1 MSWAKESSGFDQY
14 RKTCSIIFGNATAS
28 QLKYIEASM
37 QLQQTAFTS
46 CDSIVANQL
55 KWIENYVNKNN
66 YSNLAID
73 QFLRIYANVVNE
85 FMKLV
90 SMSYDL
96 TTSNIESYTKT
107 LNSMNE
113 YFFGIKEDQGE
124 IGHLMN

>member
-1 MSWAKESSGFDQY
+1 VAWLKERSGFDQY
-14 RKTCSIIFGNATAS
+14 RNTCSIIFGNATAS

-37 QLQQTAFTS
+37 QFQQTAFTS
-46 CDSIVANQL
+46 CDGIVANQL
-55 KWIENYVNKNN
+55 RWIENYVNNNN
-66 YSNLAID
+66 YSNIATD
-73 QFLRIYANVVNE
+73 QYLRIYANIINE

-113 YFFGIKEDQGE
+113 YFFGIKEGRGE
-124 IGHLMN
+124 MDGLMN

>member
-1 MSWAKESSGFDQY
+1 MAWLKERSGFDQY
-14 RKTCSIIFGNATAS
+14 RNTCSIIFGNATAS

-37 QLQQTAFTS
+37 QFQQTAFTS
-46 CDSIVANQL
+46 CDGIVANQL
-55 KWIENYVNKNN
+55 RWIENYVNNNN
-66 YSNLAID
+66 YSNIAID
-73 QFLRIYANVVNE
+73 QYLRIYANIINE

-113 YFFGIKEDQGE
+113 YFFGI
-124 IGHLMN
+124 

>member
-1 MSWAKESSGFDQY
+1 VSWAKESSGFDQY
-14 RKTCSIIFGNATAS
+14 RKTCPIIFGNATAS

>member
-1 MSWAKESSGFDQY
+1 VVLNQY
-14 RKTCSIIFGNATAS
+14 RNTCSIIFGNATAS

-37 QLQQTAFTS
+37 QFQQTAFTS
-46 CDSIVANQL
+46 CDGIVANQL
-55 KWIENYVNKNN
+55 RWIENYVNNNN
-66 YSNLAID
+66 YSNIAID
-73 QFLRIYANVVNE
+73 QYLRIYANIINE

-113 YFFGIKEDQGE
+113 YFFGIKEGRGE
-124 IGHLMN
+124 MDGLMN

>member
-1 MSWAKESSGFDQY
+1 MAWLKERSGFDQY
-14 RKTCSIIFGNATAS
+14 RNTCSIIFGNATAS

-37 QLQQTAFTS
+37 QFQQTAFTS
-46 CDSIVANQL
+46 CDGIVANQL
-55 KWIENYVNKNN
+55 RWIENYVNNNN
-66 YSNLAID
+66 YSNIAID
-73 QFLRIYANVVNE
+73 QYLRIYANIINE

-113 YFFGIKEDQGE
+113 YFFGIKEGR
-124 IGHLMN
+124 G

>member
-1 MSWAKESSGFDQY
+1 MAWLKERSGFDQY
-14 RKTCSIIFGNATAS
+14 RNTCSIIFGNATAS

-37 QLQQTAFTS
+37 QFQQTAFTS
-46 CDSIVANQL
+46 CDGIVDNQL
-55 KWIENYVNKNN
+55 RWIENYVNNNN
-66 YSNLAID
+66 YSNIATD
-73 QFLRIYANVVNE
+73 QYLRIYANIINE

-113 YFFGIKEDQGE
+113 YFFGIKEGRGE
-124 IGHLMN
+124 MDGLMN

>member
-1 MSWAKESSGFDQY
+1 MAWLKERSGFDQY
-14 RKTCSIIFGNATAS
+14 RNTCSIIFGNATAS

-37 QLQQTAFTS
+37 QFQQTAFTS
-46 CDSIVANQL
+46 CDGIVANQL
-55 KWIENYVNKNN
+55 RWIENYVNNNN
-66 YSNLAID
+66 YSNIAID
-73 QFLRIYANVVNE
+73 QYLRIYANIINE

-113 YFFGIKEDQGE
+113 YFFGIKEGRGE
-124 IGHLMN
+124 MDGLMN

>member
-1 MSWAKESSGFDQY
+1 MAWLKERSGFDQY
-14 RKTCSIIFGNATAS
+14 RNTCSIIFGNATAS

-37 QLQQTAFTS
+37 QFQQTAFTS
-46 CDSIVANQL
+46 CDGIVDNQL
-55 KWIENYVNKNN
+55 RWIENYVNNNN
-66 YSNLAID
+66 YSNIAID
-73 QFLRIYANVVNE
+73 QYLRIYANIINE

-113 YFFGIKEDQGE
+113 YFFGIKEGRGE
-124 IGHLMN
+124 MDGLMN

>member
-1 MSWAKESSGFDQY
+1 MAWLKERSGFDQY
-14 RKTCSIIFGNATAS
+14 RNTCSIIFGNATAS

-37 QLQQTAFTS
+37 QFQQTAFTS
-46 CDSIVANQL
+46 CDGIVANQL
-55 KWIENYVNKNN
+55 GWIENYVNNNN
-66 YSNLAID
+66 YSNIAID
-73 QFLRIYANVVNE
+73 QYLRIYANIINE

-113 YFFGIKEDQGE
+113 YFFGIKEGRGE
-124 IGHLMN
+124 MDGLMN

>member
-1 MSWAKESSGFDQY
+1 VEWLKERSGFDQY
-14 RKTCSIIFGNATAS
+14 RNTCSIIFGNATAS

-37 QLQQTAFTS
+37 QFQQTAFTS
-46 CDSIVANQL
+46 CDGIVANQL
-55 KWIENYVNKNN
+55 RWIENYVNNNN
-66 YSNLAID
+66 YSNIAID
-73 QFLRIYANVVNE
+73 QYLRIYANIINE

-113 YFFGIKEDQGE
+113 YFFGIKEGRGE
-124 IGHLMN
+124 MDGLMN